1 MNYIKVKNS
10 QTIGSDTKDIDV
22 LIPIDNIVSVSGNT
36 TSVFIS
42 YSIVDSGNTAAELEY
57 TISGFGT
64 LASASEGFQTVYALI
79 EDLAKSP
86 NTVSDYLKINGDDS
100 LTVVSEFP

>member
-10 QTIGSDTKDIDV
+10 QIIGSDTKDIDV

-36 TSVFIS
+36 TSVSIS
-42 YSIVDSGNTAAELEY
+42 YSIVDSGSVLNFEY
-57 TISGFGT
+57 AISGFGT